1 MNWFSKAFS
10 WIIGGSNA
18 AEKTIETG
26 AKMLDNAF
34 YTDQEKA
41 TNHNKILDWFLEYQK
56 ATAPQNISRRIIAL
70 MIVGLWCA
78 MVATGLL
85 LYKIDKDYCDFIFTQ
100 LKDVVM
106 NPFLTIIA
114 FYFLT
119 QVVRSAKS

>member
-1 MNWFSKAFS
+1 MSWLKSTLG

-41 TNHNKILDWFLEYQK
+41 DNHNKILDWFLEYQK
-56 ATAPQNISRRIIAL
+56 ATAPQNVSRRIIAIMVVSLWCL
-70 MIVGLWCA
+70 MILAGLI
-78 MVATGLL
+78 
-85 LYKIDKDYCDFIFTQ
+85 LYKIDKEYCDFIFAQ
-100 LKDVVM
+100 LRDVVN
-106 NPFLTIIA
+106 NPFMIIVG
-114 FYFLT
+114 FYFVT